1 MPMISECNTQDRIRF
16 LLYGNIGSGKTT
28 LLRTLPGKKFIYMFD
43 PSGRSS
49 LKSDDNIW
57 IEEFLPDS
65 LPINVTTIKGV
76 TSSTSVINYEIY
88 KLWEADFNRRISED
102 WFKKEGFSAICF
114 DSLTTFGDIV
124 FDQILAL
131 SGRLG
136 KSPEISDYGM
146 QANAISRVVRLA
158 TAQDC
163 VVAFTGHEKS
173 AQDKLLRTISN
184 QIMVPGQLTQK
195 LPILFSDIYHCK
207 VDRVGSTVKYIVE
220 TVPSELFPTARCSMQ
235 LPPEVDVTLKAGES
249 DLTKQGLGKI
259 LREKGVW
266 TDVKEASQTVQ
277 S

>member
-1 MPMISECNTQDRIRF
+1 MSPMISELNTHDRLRF

-28 LLRTLPGKKFIYMFD
+28 LLRTIPGKKFIYMFD
-43 PSGRSS
+43 NAGRRS
-49 LKSDDNIW
+49 LTKDDNIW

-65 LPINVTTIKGV
+65 LPINVASIKGAS
-76 TSSTSVINYEIY
+76 SSTSAVNYEIY
-88 KLWEADFNRRISED
+88 KLWEADFNRRIQED

-114 DSLTTFGDIV
+114 DSLTTFGDIIL
-124 FDQILAL
+124 DQILAL

-163 VVAFTGHEKS
+163 IVAFTGHEKS
-173 AQDKLLRTISN
+173 AQDKLLRTIAT
-184 QIMVPGQLTQK
+184 QILVPGQLVQK

-207 VDRVGSTVKYIVE
+207 VDRQGSQVKYVIE
-220 TVPSELFPTARCSMQ
+220 TVPCELFPTARCSMQ
-235 LPPEVDVTLKAGES
+235 LAPEVDVTIKSELGG
-249 DLTKQGLGKI
+249 DVTKQGLGKI

-266 TDVKEASQTVQ
+266 NDV
-277 S
+277 